1 MSQLKEATSDILLE
15 NFNISKLELLV
26 RLGMLPLQSLPYLRR
41 ALSRLQNGMALSPDD
56 RKILSQ
62 LVDKM
67 LSLSLDD
74 PAVFQRIRTQ
84 VIHQKV
90 PTMENTNINEAEIN
104 FKRAPEGMLTT
115 LANSIRTK
123 MRAGGT
129 ISITDKR
136 IASRAKAELRRRR
149 DNIFHKM
156 REETEF
162 VPAVSYEDVFK
173 HLCIES
179 GITFNALS
187 EEEKKQFLLR
197 VDEVYKSN

>member
-1 MSQLKEATSDILLE
+1 
-15 NFNISKLELLV
+15 
-26 RLGMLPLQSLPYLRR
+26 
-41 ALSRLQNGMALSPDD
+41 
-56 RKILSQ
+56 
-62 LVDKM
+62 
-67 LSLSLDD
+67 
-74 PAVFQRIRTQ
+74 
-84 VIHQKV
+84 
-90 PTMENTNINEAEIN
+90 
-104 FKRAPEGMLTT
+104 MLTT

-187 EEEKKQFLLR
+187 EEEKKEFLLR